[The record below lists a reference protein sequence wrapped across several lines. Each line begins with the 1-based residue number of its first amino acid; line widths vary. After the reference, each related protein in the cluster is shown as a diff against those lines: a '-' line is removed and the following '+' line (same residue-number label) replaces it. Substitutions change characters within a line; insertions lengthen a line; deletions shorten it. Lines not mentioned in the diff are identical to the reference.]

1 MKIYDVSVPIDSSTP
16 VFPGDPEFRSKEVR
30 SLNAKGDYQLHEVTM
45 GNHIGTHVDAPAHFI
60 QHGTTIDAV
69 PLEVLNGRARVVEIH
84 NAEKIDVPELKRL
97 ILVEDFRVLFKTRNS
112 LLWNA
117 PFTNDYIYLTK
128 EAARFLSENGV
139 KLVGFDYLS
148 VDRYGDETYPVHKTL
163 LKNGIILVEG
173 LNLAEVEEGE
183 YEMSCLPL
191 RFKGLD
197 ASPARVILKK

>member
-1 MKIYDVSVPIDSSTP
+1 M
-16 VFPGDPEFRSKEVR
+16 
-30 SLNAKGDYQLHEVTM
+30 
-45 GNHIGTHVDAPAHFI
+45 DAPAHFI

-69 PLEVLNGRARVVEIH
+69 PLEFLNGRARVVEIH

-97 ILVEDFRVLFKTRNS
+97 ILVEDFRVLFKTKNS
-112 LLWNA
+112 LLWNT

-173 LNLAEVEEGE
+173 LNLAEVEKGE